1 MRRAAWR
8 VERLR
13 FAVAL
18 RLRRGVR
25 SRRRT
30 ITGGCVLMIRPV
42 LNVNLPGMVRAF
54 DRRARM
60 RQGEFADFVV
70 APDRDEP
77 LSGVAAIA
85 TALLPITPNAHTW
98 LAEEHWR
105 LQGVAQARVRPGATA
120 WDLAYLASI
129 SSQGEPADA
138 SSAAAPASS
147 SPDDILMALLQVAV
161 NAGITHG
168 AQRFFVRVEDERPE
182 LALFGKLGFQRY
194 ARESTWALENATQGL
209 RALDGAGI
217 GVPQRND
224 EEDAAGDETS
234 DEAGDERHSRGGRG
248 LMTRLAPPL
257 ARPQTAAPIHAEAQ
271 LRRWARRDAWS
282 LLRLY
287 DACTP
292 RRVQVAE
299 GLSVDELTHTRAGG
313 GRTWYVPML
322 EPSTAAFVHDEGP
335 LMGGWLRLR
344 QGRGDQPHQLTLL
357 VHPDSQPVA
366 RALLKFALRVFAAE
380 AARPIVC
387 LAREYESA
395 TVETLRAAGFSHVGS
410 HALLVR
416 HLMARVAWNNDVS
429 AARVMYGVE
438 GLGTARSRLS
448 EGGRNT
454 VCQKSST
461 MISIPSSQRSLRA
474 SRRR

>member
-1 MRRAAWR
+1 
-8 VERLR
+8 
-13 FAVAL
+13 
-18 RLRRGVR
+18 
-25 SRRRT
+25 
-30 ITGGCVLMIRPV
+30 MIRPV

-70 APDRDEP
+70 APDHDEP
-77 LSGVAAIA
+77 LSGLAAIA

-98 LAEEHWR
+98 LAEERWR

-129 SSQGEPADA
+129 SAQGEPDA
-138 SSAAAPASS
+138 PGAALASS

-217 GVPQRND
+217 GVSQRND
-224 EEDAAGDETS
+224 DEEATAGDVPT
-234 DEAGDERHSRGGRG
+234 DERHTRGGRG

-257 ARPQTAAPIHAEAQ
+257 ARTQMAAPIHAEAQ

-395 TVETLRAAGFSHVGS
+395 TVETLRDAGFSHVGS

-416 HLMARVAWNNDVS
+416 HLMARVAWNKEVS

-461 MISIPSSQRSLRA
+461 MISVPSSRRSLRA

>member
-1 MRRAAWR
+1 
-8 VERLR
+8 
-13 FAVAL
+13 
-18 RLRRGVR
+18 
-25 SRRRT
+25 
-30 ITGGCVLMIRPV
+30 
-42 LNVNLPGMVRAF
+42 
-54 DRRARM
+54 D
-60 RQGEFADFVV
+60 
-70 APDRDEP
+70 AP
-77 LSGVAAIA
+77 SA
-85 TALLPITPNAHTW
+85 TAL
-98 LAEEHWR
+98 
-105 LQGVAQARVRPGATA
+105 
-120 WDLAYLASI
+120 
-129 SSQGEPADA
+129 
-138 SSAAAPASS
+138 ASS
-147 SPDDILMALLQVAV
+147 SSDDILMALLQVAI

-182 LALFGKLGFQRY
+182 LALFSKLGFQRY

-217 GVPQRND
+217 GVSQRND
-224 EEDAAGDETS
+224 DEEATAGDGPT
-234 DEAGDERHSRGGRG
+234 DERHTRGGRG

-257 ARPQTAAPIHAEAQ
+257 ARTQTASPIHAEAQ

-395 TVETLRAAGFSHVGS
+395 TVETLRDAGFSHVGS

-416 HLMARVAWNNDVS
+416 HLMARVAWNKEVS

-461 MISIPSSQRSLRA
+461 MISVPSSRRSLRA

>member
-1 MRRAAWR
+1 
-8 VERLR
+8 
-13 FAVAL
+13 
-18 RLRRGVR
+18 
-25 SRRRT
+25 
-30 ITGGCVLMIRPV
+30 MIRPV

-60 RQGEFADFVV
+60 RQSEFADFVV
-70 APDRDEP
+70 APDHDEP
-77 LSGVAAIA
+77 LSGLAAIA

-98 LAEEHWR
+98 LAEERWR
-105 LQGVAQARVRPGATA
+105 LQGVAQARVRPGAAA

-129 SSQGEPADA
+129 SAQGDDA
-138 SSAAAPASS
+138 SAPASAPAS
-147 SPDDILMALLQVAV
+147 ASPDDILMALLQVAL
-161 NAGITHG
+161 NTSIAHG
-168 AQRFFVRVEDERPE
+168 AQRFFARVEDERPE

-194 ARESTWALENATQGL
+194 ARESTWALEDASQGL
-209 RALDGAGI
+209 RALDRAGSVDSQRADARLASALGGA
-217 GVPQRND
+217 PAD
-224 EEDAAGDETS
+224 EPPAEPES
-234 DEAGDERHSRGGRG
+234 ERHGRGGRG
-248 LMTRLAPPL
+248 LMTRLAPSR
-257 ARPQTAAPIHAEAQ
+257 ARTQTSASIHAEAQ
-271 LRRWARRDAWS
+271 LRRWARHDAWS

-299 GLSVDELTHTRAGG
+299 GLSVDELIHTRAGG

-380 AARPIVC
+380 DARPIVC
-387 LAREYESA
+387 LARDYETA
-395 TVETLRAAGFSHVGS
+395 TVETLRDAGFTRASS

-416 HLMARVAWNNDVS
+416 HLMARVAWNNEVP
-429 AARVMYGVE
+429 AARMMYGVE

-448 EGGRNT
+448 KGGRHT
-454 VCQKSST
+454 VCQKSSM
-461 MISIPSSQRSLRA
+461 MISIPFSQRSLRA

>member
-1 MRRAAWR
+1 
-8 VERLR
+8 
-13 FAVAL
+13 
-18 RLRRGVR
+18 
-25 SRRRT
+25 
-30 ITGGCVLMIRPV
+30 MIRPV

-60 RQGEFADFVV
+60 RQGEFANFVV
-70 APDRDEP
+70 APDDDEP
-77 LSGVAAIA
+77 RSGLAAIA

-105 LQGVAQARVRPGATA
+105 LQGVAQARVRPGAQA
-120 WDLAYLASI
+120 WDLAYLATI
-129 SSQGEPADA
+129 AA
-138 SSAAAPASS
+138 SSAAQNAEQEAAS
-147 SPDDILMALLQVAV
+147 SPDETLMALLQVAL
-161 NAGITHG
+161 NTGIIHG
-168 AQRFFVRVEDERPE
+168 AQRFFARVEEQRPE
-182 LALFGKLGFQRY
+182 LGLFGKLGFQRY

-217 GVPQRND
+217 VANQRNV
-224 EEDAAGDETS
+224 S
-234 DEAGDERHSRGGRG
+234 DEALEGDDAEGGADGDGQPDDLHDERRGRG
-248 LMTRLAPPL
+248 LMTRLAPAL
-257 ARPQTAAPIHAEAQ
+257 SRPQTAVTIHAEAQ
-271 LRRWARRDAWS
+271 LRRWSRRDAWS

-322 EPSTAAFVHDEGP
+322 EPATAAFVHDEGP

-344 QGRGDQPHQLTLL
+344 QGRGSQPHQVTLL

-387 LAREYESA
+387 LARDYESA
-395 TVETLRAAGFSHVGS
+395 TVETLRSAGFERMGS

-416 HLMARVAWNNDVS
+416 HLMARVAWNNEVP
-429 AARVMYGVE
+429 AARMMYGVE
-438 GLGTARSRLS
+438 GLGTAQTRLS
-448 EGGRNT
+448 EGGKDT
-454 VCQKSST
+454 LCQKSSL
-461 MISIPSSQRSLRA
+461 MISIPSSRPCHRA
-474 SRRR
+474 FTRR

>member
-1 MRRAAWR
+1 
-8 VERLR
+8 
-13 FAVAL
+13 
-18 RLRRGVR
+18 
-25 SRRRT
+25 
-30 ITGGCVLMIRPV
+30 MIRPV

-60 RQGEFADFVV
+60 RQGEFANFVV
-70 APDRDEP
+70 APDDDEP
-77 LSGVAAIA
+77 RSGLAAIA

-105 LQGVAQARVRPGATA
+105 LQGVAQARVRPGALA
-120 WDLAYLASI
+120 WDLAYLANI
-129 SSQGEPADA
+129 TA
-138 SSAAAPASS
+138 SSAGQGEQEAASA
-147 SPDDILMALLQVAV
+147 PDETLMALLQVAL
-161 NAGITHG
+161 NTGISYG
-168 AQRFFVRVEDERPE
+168 AQRFFARVEEDRSE
-182 LALFGKLGFQRY
+182 LELFGKVGFQRY
-194 ARESTWALENATQGL
+194 ARESTWALENAAQGL
-209 RALDGAGI
+209 HALDGAGI
-217 GVPQRND
+217 VAQRRNASAAD
-224 EEDAAGDETS
+224 DADGSLDGGDAEAAKQQLDGGAGERR
-234 DEAGDERHSRGGRG
+234 DERRGRG

-271 LRRWARRDAWS
+271 LRRWSRRDAWG

-344 QGRGDQPHQLTLL
+344 QGRGSQPHQVTLL

-387 LAREYESA
+387 LARDYESA
-395 TVETLRAAGFSHVGS
+395 TVEALRNAGFERMGS

-416 HLMARVAWNNDVS
+416 HLMARVAWNNEVS
-429 AARVMYGVE
+429 AARMMYGVE
-438 GLGTARSRLS
+438 GLGTAQTRLS
-448 EGGRNT
+448 EGGKHT
-454 VCQKSST
+454 LCQKSSL
-461 MISIPSSQRSLRA
+461 MISNPSSRRSHRA
-474 SRRR
+474 FRRR